1 MARSVGT
8 FSESGGLGRGIGAS
22 ISGKSTAKPAKATTA
37 KTTAKK
43 TTSKKLPKMT
53 MEEQSRIFDLNK
65 SIEIAQRGGD
75 DVMANYYKDIRKTFI
90 DSIKNSQKKK

>member
-1 MARSVGT
+1 MAQSR
-8 FSESGGLGRGIGAS
+8 EQGGLGRGIGAS
-22 ISGKSTAKPAKATTA
+22 IPGRPTERPTKASP
-37 KTTAKK
+37 KK
-43 TTSKKLPKMT
+43 EKLPKMT

-75 DVMANYYKDIRKTFI
+75 DVMANYYKGIRKTFI